1 MFAKQLMIKQTFR
14 HFLAYVILL
23 HCLGVTQFASSYARD
38 KSAFVSML
46 NMAEEETK
54 HSNGK
59 EDSDNLKHFKN
70 QSAFTLA
77 SLFMEDNRIY
87 ISEAKVR
94 ITDQFIS
101 DNVTPPP
108 DFLG

>member
-1 MFAKQLMIKQTFR
+1 MIK
-14 HFLAYVILL
+14 HILKLFLAFVILL

-54 HSNGK
+54 HNSGK
-59 EDSDNLKHFKN
+59 EDSDNLKHFKS
-70 QSAFTLA
+70 QSHFILA

-101 DNVTPPP
+101 DNVSPPP
-108 DFLG
+108 DFQA

>member
-1 MFAKQLMIKQTFR
+1 M
-14 HFLAYVILL
+14 
-23 HCLGVTQFASSYARD
+23 GVTQLASSYARD

-46 NMAEEETK
+46 NMTEEETK
-54 HSNGK
+54 HNSGN
-59 EDSDNLKHFKN
+59 EDPDNLKHFKS
-70 QSAFTLA
+70 QSHLTIA

-87 ISEAKVR
+87 ISDAKVR

-101 DNVTPPP
+101 DNVSPPP